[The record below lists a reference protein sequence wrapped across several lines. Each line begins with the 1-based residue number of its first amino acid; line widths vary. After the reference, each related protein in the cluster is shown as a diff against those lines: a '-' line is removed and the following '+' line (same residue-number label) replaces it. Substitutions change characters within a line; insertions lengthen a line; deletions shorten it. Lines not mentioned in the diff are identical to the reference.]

1 MKPLTPADRELA
13 AGIAAAHPLTVH
25 AIRAKGNHLA
35 AANDE
40 PEPEEFAPMTE
51 AQYLEADRA
60 RNVDKGDRAADADFS
75 EAMRLQM
82 RMQGINDV
90 IGGR

>member
-1 MKPLTPADRELA
+1 MKPLTPADRKLA

-25 AIRAKGNHLA
+25 AIRAKGNHLVA
-35 AANDE
+35 QND
-40 PEPEEFAPMTE
+40 EPEEFAPMTE

-60 RNVDKGDRAADADFS
+60 RNVDKADRAAGREFE
-75 EAMRLQM
+75 EAMRVQM
-82 RMQGINDV
+82 RLNGINDV